1 MQTNSTTQINNKIL
15 ELEEWLRSNP
25 AEHPSRPQIETDLRN
40 LKLEL
45 TNGRD

>member
-25 AEHPSRPQIETDLRN
+25 AEHPSRTQIETDLRN

>member
-25 AEHPSRPQIETDLRN
+25 AEHPSRPQIETDLRK

-45 TNGRD
+45 ANGRD

>member
-1 MQTNSTTQINNKIL
+1 MQTNYTTQINNKIL

-45 TNGRD
+45 TDGRD